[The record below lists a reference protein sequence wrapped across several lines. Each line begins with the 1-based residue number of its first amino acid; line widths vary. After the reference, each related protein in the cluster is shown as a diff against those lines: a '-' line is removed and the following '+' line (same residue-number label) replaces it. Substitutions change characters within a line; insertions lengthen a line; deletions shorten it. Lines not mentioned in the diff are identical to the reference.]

1 MAPAVRVEGLG
12 TRLGII
18 GISSVIYQVSY
29 RHRYATGNVVTFI
42 LNNNNKSCT
51 RLMTCD
57 KLTQHA
63 WKFDTKHV
71 LCFCVKP
78 IMLTHLAPVEM

>member
-1 MAPAVRVEGLG
+1 MG

-29 RHRYATGNVVTFI
+29 RHGYATGNIMAFI
-42 LNNNNKSCT
+42 IKYYNKSCT
-51 RLMTCD
+51 HLMTCD
-57 KLTQHA
+57 KLMQHA
-63 WKFDTKHV
+63 RKFDTKHV
-71 LCFCVKP
+71 LGFCVKP